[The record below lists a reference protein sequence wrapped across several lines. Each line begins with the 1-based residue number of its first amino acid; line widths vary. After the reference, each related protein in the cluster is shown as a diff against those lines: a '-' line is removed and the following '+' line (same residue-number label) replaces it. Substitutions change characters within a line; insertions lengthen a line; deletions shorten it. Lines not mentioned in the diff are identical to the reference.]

1 MAKLKKLVKVLVK
14 DTHAV
19 VEDSVEQGQPP

>member
-1 MAKLKKLVKVLVK
+1 MAELKKLVKLMVK

-19 VEDSVEQGQPP
+19 VEDSVEQGQPV